1 MAQRQQQ
8 QPQQRR
14 DLGKIS
20 LINGDEDR
28 SVVATA
34 VIIAEH
40 GVVKIKDEIKGTYA
54 LCGCDKPS
62 LCMCVRWVH
71 QYGDKIRKQ
80 SVYSSDPEA
89 AAGYAAN
96 VAKAE
101 KAKADKEKAD
111 KAKAAYQCQTPF
123 IRQQYRQP
131 QPQFSPV
138 PLRTSLSLPPLPSLT
153 QQPLLMSPQLLQFAQ
168 QNPTPP
174 HIQPIS
180 KF

>member
-8 QPQQRR
+8 QTQQRR
-14 DLGKIS
+14 SLGKIS

-34 VIIAEH
+34 VIITEH
-40 GVVKIKDEIKGTYA
+40 GVVKIKDEDKGTYA

-71 QYGDKIRKQ
+71 QYRDKIRKQ
-80 SVYSSDPEA
+80 SVYISDPDA

-123 IRQQYRQP
+123 IRNQYRQH

-174 HIQPIS
+174 HIQPFS

>member
-1 MAQRQQQ
+1 MAQ
-8 QPQQRR
+8 PHQRH
-14 DLGKIS
+14 LGKIS
-20 LINGDEDR
+20 LINGDEHK

-40 GVVKIKDEIKGTYA
+40 GVVKIKDEIKGTYT
-54 LCGCDKPS
+54 LCGCEKPS

-71 QYGDKIRKQ
+71 QYRDKIRKQ
-80 SVYSSDPEA
+80 SVYISDPDA

-101 KAKADKEKAD
+101 REKIEKEKAD
-111 KAKAAYQCQTPF
+111 KTKAAYQCQTPF
-123 IRQQYRQP
+123 IRRQYRQP
-131 QPQFSPV
+131 QPQFSPA
-138 PLRTSLSLPPLPSLT
+138 PLRTSLSMPPLPPLT

-174 HIQPIS
+174 HIQPVP